1 MDRAIALVTGI
12 ALGLFGLI
20 VTAIATIEH
29 MARQILASMGIV
41 GELQTA
47 LLVILLVGMI
57 VAAFRVFG
65 GAFSVLISLVLI
77 LILLHALLAT
87 AGVPLH

>member
-1 MDRAIALVTGI
+1 MNQAIALVTSLL
-12 ALGLFGLI
+12 LGLFGVI
-20 VTAIATIEH
+20 VAAIAMIEH
-29 MARQILASMGIV
+29 VARQILASMGIH

-47 LLVILLVGMI
+47 LLVILLVGLI
-57 VAAFRVFG
+57 IGAFRVFG
-65 GAFSVLISLVLI
+65 GAFSILICVVLI